1 MREEVWRWRMRADK
15 AEVDL
20 REAKRLW
27 KEEVERVKEEKDDNA
42 KKRAEKAERE
52 TVRDEDGIEPGLFPQ
67 QPEGYHE
74 QWHRNLQWRSSDA
87 LVVGGWR
94 LGWWLVVG
102 CSGLVACGWWQIARR
117 CGFAAG
123 GYWLV
128 AGGWVGGWWLHT
140 LGWWFVAVL
149 G

>member
-1 MREEVWRWRMRADK
+1 M
-15 AEVDL
+15 
-20 REAKRLW
+20 
-27 KEEVERVKEEKDDNA
+27 
-42 KKRAEKAERE
+42 
-52 TVRDEDGIEPGLFPQ
+52 GLCIPI
-67 QPEGYHE
+67 
-74 QWHRNLQWRSSDA
+74 RSTGLLVYWSVGLLVYA

>member
-1 MREEVWRWRMRADK
+1 MLWWLV
-15 AEVDL
+15 AE
-20 REAKRLW
+20 
-27 KEEVERVKEEKDDNA
+27 
-42 KKRAEKAERE
+42 
-52 TVRDEDGIEPGLFPQ
+52 
-67 QPEGYHE
+67 
-74 QWHRNLQWRSSDA
+74 
-87 LVVGGWR
+87 GWAG
-94 LGWWLVVG
+94 GWWLVVG